1 VNFQSLRVQYS
12 IPILMVTFLVIIT
25 YLAQSYLLS
34 RKDNV
39 IAQYDKVYIKALS
52 LALNADRDIH
62 QALIAQYKILAGY
75 NQNNVNEFIDN
86 AQQVRERV
94 DEFSELM
101 SLSKNVTHSLNGFD
115 QAYTMWLDQSNVFL
129 TLAKEGN
136 NIAQIKIA
144 LDNTKQ
150 YFSLVRRVLDEAGEA
165 VEKEERRY
173 VASSNQE
180 INSIS
185 FSLKLVII
193 FFIAIAMLIA
203 YLSPKKF
210 SQDLYALSNHI
221 KLIAKGEGD
230 LTKRL
235 AFNNNAELS
244 EISHQ
249 FNALMSSLSS
259 LIKTIQTESQILIEN
274 MDLLSEKTDNTKV
287 TMHSQQELVSG
298 VVFSVSELSQ
308 ASEEISVVAVN
319 SATTA
324 TESKHAAGE
333 GQAQLSNAV
342 SGINGVNDIVV
353 KAHEMMAVL
362 VGDSNEIASVIDV
375 IRGIAEQTNLLA
387 LNAAIEAA
395 RAGEQGRGFA
405 VVADEVRTLATRT
418 QESTNSI
425 QEVID
430 KLQGGVTNVSESINS
445 GTKEASQ
452 VVDLM
457 LHVETLFGN
466 LLSIADD
473 VSGYSQQTAS
483 ATEEQTQ
490 VSKTIRQSLQ
500 DLQASSADNQVAS
513 DQAIKIIDDVEKS
526 ANVVYGLV
534 SRFKT

>member
-1 VNFQSLRVQYS
+1 MNFQSLRVQYS